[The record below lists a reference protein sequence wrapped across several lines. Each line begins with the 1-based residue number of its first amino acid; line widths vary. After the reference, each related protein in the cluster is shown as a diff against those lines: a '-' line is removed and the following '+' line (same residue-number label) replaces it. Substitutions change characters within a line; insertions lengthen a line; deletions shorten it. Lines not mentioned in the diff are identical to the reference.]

1 MKLEIKDGNF
11 KPTLKEINTM
21 DGLFMQID
29 KLENDNH
36 LISLISLISLSNSED
51 YIEFEA
57 TKREL
62 FEGAE
67 YDIIEKADMV
77 FVVITDGEDSELID
91 IEELEIT
98 EPVVEWYLKK
108 VNNLKY

>member
-29 KLENDNH
+29 PLENDKH
-36 LISLISLISLSNSED
+36 LISLISLSNSED

-62 FEGAE
+62 LEGAE

-77 FVVITDGEDSELID
+77 FVVFKNEEDPVMID
-91 IEELEIT
+91 IEELEVDDQT
-98 EPVVEWYLKK
+98 VEWYLKK
-108 VNNLKY
+108 VNSLKY

>member
-29 KLENDNH
+29 KLENDKH
-36 LISLISLISLSNSED
+36 LISLISLSNSED

-67 YDIIEKADMV
+67 YDVVEFVEMS
-77 FVVITDGEDSELID
+77 FVVITDD
-91 IEELEIT
+91 EELEMVDIDEMEIT

-108 VNNLKY
+108 VNSLKY